1 MLRARNW
8 ALKGYFEKG
17 DKPLTGML
25 TKGEKVFVFVNNL
38 FMVLL
43 CAAMIYPI
51 LFVLGRSVTPE
62 IERALHPLRLIPS
75 KLDWSGYDFILSSGS
90 NIVNSYV
97 TTIRRTIIG
106 TLINII
112 VTTLLAYPL
121 SKKYYPPRKTITAI
135 IVFTM
140 WFSGGL
146 IPSFLLIKSLGLL
159 NNFWVYILPST
170 VNAFNLIIMRNF
182 FMQIPDSLEESAKL
196 DGANDLRVFF
206 SIYLPLSTA
215 SIATITL
222 FYAVYHWNM
231 WFDSMLYMNK
241 KEMWTM
247 QYTLRQ
253 LIDSASVTDIAIV
266 GTAMDNIPPAE
277 TVRMATIVIATV
289 PILCVYPFLQ
299 KYFVKGMLVGSVKG

>member
-1 MLRARNW
+1 MN
-8 ALKGYFEKG
+8 GTMTKG
-17 DKPLTGML
+17 DKI
-25 TKGEKVFVFVNNL
+25 FNIVNDII
-38 FMVLL
+38 MALL
-43 CAAMIYPI
+43 CIIMIYPV
-51 LFVLGRSVTPE
+51 LFVVGRSVTPE
-62 IERALHPLRLIPS
+62 IERALHPLRLIPTTF
-75 KLDWSGYDFILSSGS
+75 DWSGYKFILSSGS
-90 NIVNSYV
+90 NIVNSYL
-97 TTIRRTIIG
+97 TTITRTLIG
-106 TLINII
+106 TTLNLIF
-112 VTTLLAYPL
+112 TTLLAYPL
-121 SKKYYPPRKTITAI
+121 SKNYYPLRKPLTAM

-146 IPSFLLIKSLGLL
+146 IPSFLLNKSLGLL
-159 NNFWVYILPST
+159 NNFWVYILPCL
-170 VNAFNLIIMRNF
+170 VNPFNMIVLR
-182 FMQIPDSLEESAKL
+182 KL

-215 SIATITL
+215 SLATITL

-253 LIDSASVTDIAIV
+253 LIDSATVTDITTI
-266 GTAMDNIPPAE
+266 GSSMDFIPPAE

-299 KYFVKGMLVGSVKG
+299 KYFVKGMMVGSVKG

>member
-1 MLRARNW
+1 MA
-8 ALKGYFEKG
+8 G
-17 DKPLTGML
+17 TV
-25 TKGEKVFVFVNNL
+25 TKGEKTFLVVNDVV
-38 FMVLL
+38 MVVL
-43 CAAMIYPI
+43 CAIMIYPI

-62 IERALHPLRLIPS
+62 FERALNPLRLIPRTF
-75 KLDWSGYDFILSSGS
+75 DWSGYRFILSSGS
-90 NIVNSYV
+90 NIINSYL
-97 TTIRRTIIG
+97 TTIARTLIG
-106 TLINII
+106 TTLNIV

-121 SKKYYPPRKTITAI
+121 SKKYYPPRRALTGM

-146 IPSFLLIKSLGLL
+146 IPSFLLNKSLGLI
-159 NNFWVYILPST
+159 NNFWVYILPSM
-170 VNAFNLIIMRNF
+170 VSAFNLIIMRNF

-196 DGANDLRVFF
+196 DGANDLHIFF
-206 SIYLPLSTA
+206 RIYLPLSTA

-231 WFDSMLYMNK
+231 WFDSMLYMNR

-253 LIDSASVTDIAIV
+253 LIDSATVADIATV
-266 GTAMDNIPPAE
+266 GSAMDNIPPAE
-277 TVRMATIVIATV
+277 TVRMSTIVIATV

>member
-1 MLRARNW
+1 MNG
-8 ALKGYFEKG
+8 AL
-17 DKPLTGML
+17 TR
-25 TKGEKVFVFVNNL
+25 GEKIFLVINNIV
-38 FMVLL
+38 MVLL
-43 CAAMIYPI
+43 CAAMLYPV
-51 LFVLGRSVTPE
+51 LFVVGRSVTPE

-75 KLDWSGYDFILSSGS
+75 TFDWSGYKFILSSGS
-90 NIVNSYV
+90 NIINSYM
-97 TTIRRTIIG
+97 TTIMRTLIG
-106 TLINII
+106 TTLNIA

-121 SKKYYPPRKTITAI
+121 SKQYYPPRKALTAL

-146 IPSFLLIKSLGLL
+146 IPSFLLNKSLGLL
-159 NNFWVYILPST
+159 NNFWVYILPGM
-170 VNAFNLIIMRNF
+170 VNAFNLIVMRNF
-182 FMQIPDSLEESAKL
+182 FSQIPDSLEESAKL

-215 SIATITL
+215 AIATITL
-222 FYAVYHWNM
+222 FYAVYHWNS
-231 WFDSMLYMNK
+231 WFDSMLYMNR

-253 LIDSASVTDIAIV
+253 LIDSATVTDITVV
-266 GTAMDNIPPAE
+266 GSAMDFIPPAE
-277 TVRMATIVIATV
+277 TVGMATIVIATL

>member
-1 MLRARNW
+1 MNG
-8 ALKGYFEKG
+8 AL
-17 DKPLTGML
+17 TR
-25 TKGEKVFVFVNNL
+25 GEKIFLVINNIV
-38 FMVLL
+38 MVLL
-43 CAAMIYPI
+43 CAAMLYPV
-51 LFVLGRSVTPE
+51 LFVVGRSVTPE

-75 KLDWSGYDFILSSGS
+75 TFDWSGYKFILSSGS
-90 NIVNSYV
+90 NIINSYM
-97 TTIRRTIIG
+97 TTIMRTLIG
-106 TLINII
+106 TTLNIA

-121 SKKYYPPRKTITAI
+121 SKSYYPPRKALTAI

-146 IPSFLLIKSLGLL
+146 IPSFLLNKSLGLL
-159 NNFWVYILPST
+159 NNFWVYILPSM
-170 VNAFNLIIMRNF
+170 VNAFNLIVMRNF
-182 FMQIPDSLEESAKL
+182 FSQIPDSLEESAKL

-215 SIATITL
+215 AIATITL
-222 FYAVYHWNM
+222 FYAVYHWNS
-231 WFDSMLYMNK
+231 WFDSMLYMNR

-253 LIDSASVTDIAIV
+253 LIDSATVTDITVV
-266 GTAMDNIPPAE
+266 GSAMDFIPPAE

>member
-1 MLRARNW
+1 MN
-8 ALKGYFEKG
+8 
-17 DKPLTGML
+17 GML
-25 TKGEKVFVFVNNL
+25 TRGEKVFLVINNIL
-38 FMVLL
+38 MVLL
-43 CAAMIYPI
+43 CCIMVYPV
-51 LFVLGRSVTPE
+51 LFVVGRSVTPDM
-62 IERALHPLRLIPS
+62 ERALHPMRLIPS
-75 KLDWSGYDFILSSGS
+75 TFDWTGYKFILSSGS
-90 NIVNSYV
+90 NIINSYT
-97 TTIRRTIIG
+97 TTIMRTLIG
-106 TLINII
+106 TSLNI
-112 VTTLLAYPL
+112 VFTTLLAYPL
-121 SKKYYPPRKTITAI
+121 SKKYYPPRKVLTSL

-146 IPSFLLIKSLGLL
+146 IPSFLLNKSLGLL
-159 NNFWVYILPST
+159 NNFWVYILPGL
-170 VNAFNLIIMRNF
+170 VNAFNLVIMRNF

-215 SIATITL
+215 SLATITL

-253 LIDSASVTDIAIV
+253 LIDSATVTDLATV

-277 TVRMATIVIATV
+277 TVRMATIVVATV

>member
-1 MLRARNW
+1 MNG
-8 ALKGYFEKG
+8 AL
-17 DKPLTGML
+17 TR
-25 TKGEKVFVFVNNL
+25 GEKIFLVINNIV
-38 FMVLL
+38 MVLL
-43 CAAMIYPI
+43 CAVMLYPV
-51 LFVLGRSVTPE
+51 LFVVGRSVTPE

-75 KLDWSGYDFILSSGS
+75 TFDWSGYRFILSSGS
-90 NIVNSYV
+90 NIINSYM
-97 TTIRRTIIG
+97 TTIMRTLIG
-106 TLINII
+106 TTLNIA

-121 SKKYYPPRKTITAI
+121 SKSYYPPRKVLTAL

-146 IPSFLLIKSLGLL
+146 IPSFLLNKSLGLL
-159 NNFWVYILPST
+159 NNFWVYILPSM
-170 VNAFNLIIMRNF
+170 VNAFNLIVMRNF
-182 FMQIPDSLEESAKL
+182 FSQIPDSLEESAKL

-222 FYAVYHWNM
+222 FYAVYHWNS
-231 WFDSMLYMNK
+231 WFDSMLYMNR

-253 LIDSASVTDIAIV
+253 LIDSATVTDITVV
-266 GTAMDNIPPAE
+266 GSAMDFIPPAE
-277 TVRMATIVIATV
+277 TVRMATIVIATL

>member
-1 MLRARNW
+1 MNG
-8 ALKGYFEKG
+8 AL
-17 DKPLTGML
+17 TR
-25 TKGEKVFVFVNNL
+25 GEKIFLVINNIV
-38 FMVLL
+38 MVLL
-43 CAAMIYPI
+43 CAAMLYPV
-51 LFVLGRSVTPE
+51 LFVVGRSVTPE

-75 KLDWSGYDFILSSGS
+75 TFDWSGYKFILSSGS
-90 NIVNSYV
+90 NIINSYM
-97 TTIRRTIIG
+97 TTIMRTLIG
-106 TLINII
+106 TTLNIA

-121 SKKYYPPRKTITAI
+121 SKSYYPPRKALTAL

-146 IPSFLLIKSLGLL
+146 IPSFLLNKSLGLL
-159 NNFWVYILPST
+159 NNFWVYILPSM
-170 VNAFNLIIMRNF
+170 VNAFNLIVMCNF
-182 FMQIPDSLEESAKL
+182 FSQIPDSLEESAKL

-215 SIATITL
+215 AIATITL
-222 FYAVYHWNM
+222 FYAVYHWNS
-231 WFDSMLYMNK
+231 WFDSMLYMNR

-253 LIDSASVTDIAIV
+253 LIDSATVTDITVV
-266 GTAMDNIPPAE
+266 GSAMDFIPPAE

>member
-1 MLRARNW
+1 MNG
-8 ALKGYFEKG
+8 AL
-17 DKPLTGML
+17 TR
-25 TKGEKVFVFVNNL
+25 GEKIFLVINNIL
-38 FMVLL
+38 MALL
-43 CAAMIYPI
+43 CAVMIYPV
-51 LFVLGRSVTPE
+51 LFVVGRSVTPE
-62 IERALHPLRLIPS
+62 IERALHPLRLIPAAF
-75 KLDWSGYDFILSSGS
+75 DWSGYKFILSSGS
-90 NIVNSYV
+90 NIVNSYM
-97 TTIRRTIIG
+97 TTIMRTLIG
-106 TLINII
+106 TTLNII
-112 VTTLLAYPL
+112 ITMLLAYPL
-121 SKKYYPPRKTITAI
+121 SKQYYPLRKPLTAL

-146 IPSFLLIKSLGLL
+146 IPSFLLNKNLGLL
-159 NNFWVYILPST
+159 NNFWVYILPSL
-170 VNAFNLIIMRNF
+170 VNAYNMIVMRNF
-182 FMQIPDSLEESAKL
+182 FAQIPDSLEESAKL

-222 FYAVYHWNM
+222 FYAVAHWNS

-253 LIDSASVTDIAIV
+253 LIDSATVSDITTVDAS
-266 GTAMDNIPPAE
+266 MDFIPPAE

>member
-1 MLRARNW
+1 MRGTTTR
-8 ALKGYFEKG
+8 
-17 DKPLTGML
+17 
-25 TKGEKVFVFVNNL
+25 GERIFYIVNNI

-43 CAAMIYPI
+43 CAVMLYPV
-51 LFVLGRSVTPE
+51 LFVVGRSVTPE

-75 KLDWSGYDFILSSGS
+75 TFDWSGYSFILSSGS

-97 TTIRRTIIG
+97 TTILRTLIG
-106 TLINII
+106 TTLNII
-112 VTTLLAYPL
+112 ITTLLAYPL
-121 SKKYYPPRKTITAI
+121 SKPYYPLRKSLTAL

-146 IPSFLLIKSLGLL
+146 IPSFLLNKSLGLL
-159 NNFWVYILPST
+159 NNFWVYIFPSL
-170 VNAFNLIIMRNF
+170 VNAFNLIVIRNF
-182 FMQIPDSLEESAKL
+182 FYQIPDSLEESAKL

-215 SIATITL
+215 AVATITL

-253 LIDSASVTDIAIV
+253 LIDSATVTDITVV
-266 GTAMDNIPPAE
+266 GSSMDFIPPAE

>member
-1 MLRARNW
+1 MNG
-8 ALKGYFEKG
+8 AL
-17 DKPLTGML
+17 TR
-25 TKGEKVFVFVNNL
+25 GEKIFLVINNIV
-38 FMVLL
+38 MVLL
-43 CAAMIYPI
+43 CAVMLYPV
-51 LFVLGRSVTPE
+51 LFVVGRSVTPE

-75 KLDWSGYDFILSSGS
+75 TFDWSGYKFILSSGS
-90 NIVNSYV
+90 NIINSYM
-97 TTIRRTIIG
+97 TTIMRTLIG
-106 TLINII
+106 TTLNIA

-121 SKKYYPPRKTITAI
+121 SKSYYPPRKALTAL

-146 IPSFLLIKSLGLL
+146 IPSFLLNKSLGLL
-159 NNFWVYILPST
+159 NNFWVYILPGM
-170 VNAFNLIIMRNF
+170 VNAFNLIVMRNF
-182 FMQIPDSLEESAKL
+182 FSQIPDSLEESAKL
-196 DGANDLRVFF
+196 DGANDLRVVF

-222 FYAVYHWNM
+222 FYAVYHWNS
-231 WFDSMLYMNK
+231 WFDSMLYMNR

-253 LIDSASVTDIAIV
+253 LIDSATVTDITVV
-266 GTAMDNIPPAE
+266 GSAMDFIPPAE

>member
-1 MLRARNW
+1 MN
-8 ALKGYFEKG
+8 
-17 DKPLTGML
+17 GML
-25 TKGEKVFVFVNNL
+25 TRGEKVFLVVNNIL
-38 FMVLL
+38 MVLL
-43 CAAMIYPI
+43 CCIMVYPV

-62 IERALHPLRLIPS
+62 MERALHPMRLIPS
-75 KLDWSGYDFILSSGS
+75 TFDWTGYKFILSSGS
-90 NIVNSYV
+90 NIINSYA
-97 TTIRRTIIG
+97 TTIMRTLIG
-106 TLINII
+106 TSLNI
-112 VTTLLAYPL
+112 VFTTLLAYPL
-121 SKKYYPPRKTITAI
+121 SKKYYPPRKVLTSL

-146 IPSFLLIKSLGLL
+146 IPSFLLNKSLGLL
-159 NNFWVYILPST
+159 NNFWVYILPGL
-170 VNAFNLIIMRNF
+170 VNAFNLVIMRNF

-253 LIDSASVTDIAIV
+253 LIDSATVTDLATV

-277 TVRMATIVIATV
+277 TVRMATIVVATV